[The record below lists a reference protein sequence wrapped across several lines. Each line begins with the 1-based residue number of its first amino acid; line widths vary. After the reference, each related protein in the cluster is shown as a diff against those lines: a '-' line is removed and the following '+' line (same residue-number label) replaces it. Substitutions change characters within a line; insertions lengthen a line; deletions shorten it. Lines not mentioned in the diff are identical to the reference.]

1 MRGSS
6 SSNEKFGFVK
16 LAENPLCLPTGR
28 PAGGESKVPMPK
40 RSPPLMKGLAV
51 GVGEERAGYM
61 LPMLLLL
68 LLTGDLWA
76 SRGGRAGGGE
86 TRNGGCC

>member
-1 MRGSS
+1 LRGSNS
-6 SSNEKFGFVK
+6 SKEKFGFVK

-28 PAGGESKVPMPK
+28 PAGGESKVPIPK
-40 RSPPLMKGLAV
+40 RSPPLIKGLAV
-51 GVGEERAGYM
+51 GVGDERAGYM
-61 LPMLLLL
+61 PMLLLL
-68 LLTGDLWA
+68 LWTGDLWA